1 MRAER
6 PPGRGDFWTLKLLMP
21 PLPKTCP
28 KTVSAPER
36 GSRSVEGVFGKKIS
50 GAGEDFDR
58 IAGLISAWGTQRQS
72 SSGCSSRSR
81 ASGCGGT
88 HRARGRPVYRDA
100 GISGSKG
107 QDQRPGF
114 DAMHKDAARR
124 RFNVVMARSVG
135 RSTRSFVARS
145 LRLPVRAAQPWHRPV
160 SCIRRASHNAGRKC
174 SAPSTSRF

>member
-1 MRAER
+1 MER
-6 PPGRGDFWTLKLLMP
+6 
-21 PLPKTCP
+21 
-28 KTVSAPER
+28 VS
-36 GSRSVEGVFGKKIS
+36 GKKIW
-50 GAGEDFDR
+50 GAGADFDR
-58 IAGLISAWGTQRQS
+58 IAGLISAWGTQRHS
-72 SSGCSSRSR
+72 SLGCSSGSR

-160 SCIRRASHNAGRKC
+160 PASAGHPTTPVGNVVRHPPLASRLPANSENAYHPR
-174 SAPSTSRF
+174 